1 MLIKLSGGIVYDPAN
16 GVDGEVHNI
25 YIRDNRIVDAPTAD
39 ENIDVEHD
47 IRGKVVMAGA
57 IDLHTHIGGGKVN
70 IARTLL
76 PELCRNDPGIND
88 TRPRSGCNHATP
100 STLLAGYRYAEMGY
114 TSAFEPAVLPINA
127 RQAHMEMA
135 DTPML
140 DTGGY
145 AILGNDDFLLRLLS
159 AGTDQ
164 KLVNDYV
171 AWTLHASQCIGIK
184 VVNPGGINAF
194 KFNKRKLDL
203 DEKSPYYNLT
213 PREIVSSLARAL
225 YELGVPHPLHVHAS
239 NLGVPGNFETTL
251 DTMKAADGLPL
262 HLAHIQFHSYGTEGD
277 YKFSSAA
284 AEIAAA
290 INANHN
296 ISADVGQVMFGQTV
310 TISGDTMRQ
319 YANHKHAH
327 PNKWVCTDIECD
339 AGCGVVPF
347 HYRDKNF
354 ANAIQWTIG
363 LEIFL
368 MVDDPWRVF
377 LTTDH
382 PNGAP
387 FTSYPHLIRLLMDR
401 SFREEKLLQI
411 HPEAAAYS
419 RLSGLTRE
427 YTLYEMAIMTR
438 AGPARILGL
447 NDRGHLAAGGYAD
460 ITVYDLN
467 ENYEHM
473 FEHPAYVFKGGE
485 LVVRQGEICNVVRGN
500 TYVVRPE
507 FDPGIEK
514 SLGNYF
520 DRYHSVHMEN
530 FKISDDEMANNIGS
544 PVMVTDCVSRG
555 TT

>member
-1 MLIKLSGGIVYDPAN
+1 MLIKLSGGTVYDPAN
-16 GVDGEVHNI
+16 GVNGEVRNI
-25 YIRDNRIVDAPTAD
+25 YIRDNRIVGTPAAD
-39 ENIDVEHD
+39 ENIDTEYDV
-47 IRGKVVMAGA
+47 RGKVIMAGA

-76 PELCRNDPGIND
+76 PEFYRNEPGNSRA
-88 TRPRSGCNHATP
+88 RPSSGCSYATP
-100 STLLAGYRYAEMGY
+100 STFLAGYRYAEMGY

-135 DTPML
+135 DTPIL

-159 AGTDQ
+159 NGADQ
-164 KLVNDYV
+164 KLINDYV
-171 AWTLHASQCIGIK
+171 AWTLHATQCIGIK

-194 KFNKRKLDL
+194 KFNQRKLDL
-203 DEKSPYYNLT
+203 DEKTPYYKVT
-213 PREIVSSLARAL
+213 PRDIISRLNRAL

-239 NLGVPGNFETTL
+239 NLGIPGNFQTTL

-262 HLAHIQFHSYGTEGD
+262 HLTHIQFHSYGTEGD

-284 AEIAAA
+284 AEIATA

-296 ISADVGQVMFGQTV
+296 ISVDIGQIMFGQTV
-310 TISGDTMRQ
+310 TISSDTMRQ
-319 YANHKHAH
+319 HANHKYAH
-327 PNKWVCTDIECD
+327 PNKWICTDIECD

-347 HYRDKNF
+347 RYRDKNF
-354 ANAIQWTIG
+354 VNAMQWAIG

-427 YTLYEMAIMTR
+427 YSLYEIAIMTR

-460 ITVYDLN
+460 IAVYDLDN
-467 ENYEHM
+467 NYEHM
-473 FEHPAYVFKGGE
+473 FRRPAYVFKNGE
-485 LVVRQGEICNVVRGN
+485 LVVRHGKICNVVRGS
-500 TYVVRPE
+500 THVVHPE

-520 DRYHSVHMEN
+520 DRYHSVRMEN

-544 PVMVTDCVSRG
+544 TVMVTDCVSRG
-555 TT
+555 VA